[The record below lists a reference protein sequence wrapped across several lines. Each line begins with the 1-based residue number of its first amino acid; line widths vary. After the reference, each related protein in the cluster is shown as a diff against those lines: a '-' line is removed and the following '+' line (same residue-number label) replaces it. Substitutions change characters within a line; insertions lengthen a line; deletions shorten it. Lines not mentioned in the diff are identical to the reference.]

1 MNDLFETVGNISKP
15 MTDFYNLIDKVNEFD
30 LLKNAEQL
38 EATDNLQHGSEVVE
52 PDYVDNQILK
62 PKKYYRL
69 HIGNSRYYYDNP
81 NDIKLRASV
90 TTVLH
95 SQMPTSSFLLDW
107 LFQFDNREAYSKFMQ
122 EKADYGTIMHVL
134 FTQYLLNKEINVLEL
149 ATRTKEIIGTNIELD
164 LNTLKKDV
172 ICFMVWVADYKVKPI
187 AVELPVMNSKFAG
200 TIDLLCELEINGN
213 KHICL
218 VDYKSGKKG
227 FYDSHRVQLNA
238 YKELIKEC
246 YDINVD
252 YVFNFAPSD
261 FTKDLSKHTIKAPI
275 YKFENQSNDQY
286 MQMWELYSQL
296 YLLTNNKQEVKK
308 TEIADI
314 LNYDNLQNL
323 ITINT
328 FKVGA

>member
-38 EATDNLQHGSEVVE
+38 EATDNLMHGSEVVE

-134 FTQYLLNKEINVLEL
+134 FTQYI
-149 ATRTKEIIGTNIELD
+149 
-164 LNTLKKDV
+164 
-172 ICFMVWVADYKVKPI
+172 F
-187 AVELPVMNSKFAG
+187 
-200 TIDLLCELEINGN
+200 
-213 KHICL
+213 
-218 VDYKSGKKG
+218 
-227 FYDSHRVQLNA
+227 Q
-238 YKELIKEC
+238 
-246 YDINVD
+246 
-252 YVFNFAPSD
+252 
-261 FTKDLSKHTIKAPI
+261 
-275 YKFENQSNDQY
+275 
-286 MQMWELYSQL
+286 
-296 YLLTNNKQEVKK
+296 
-308 TEIADI
+308 
-314 LNYDNLQNL
+314 
-323 ITINT
+323 
-328 FKVGA
+328 